1 MSNKMELTFTA
12 IENKIKNTEEE
23 LLLKA
28 ASALER
34 EQSFSGAYINQG
46 IVLSQSTPDTFLQIL
61 DDISTNNRRMETLK
75 VFKEWYQDV
84 YEGDLPESVDS

>member
-28 ASALER
+28 AAALENDKNY
-34 EQSFSGAYINQG
+34 SIPYANLG
-46 IVLSQSTPDTFLQIL
+46 IVGTQPTSDTFLQIL